1 MGVTRMGVALLAGV
15 AGWAL
20 PAAAQVGLGAER
32 YEVTIT
38 PPKRPGTEAP
48 VDAEAGQAE
57 SAPAAGP
64 AASVPP
70 TDPDN
75 VLGAAPAAPLAA
87 PRSTATAPAPSA
99 ATAADPSTVRPATN
113 APLRTLQ
120 VGAFRQQER
129 AADLRDGL
137 SSNFQEV
144 QVVEVMS
151 GGEPLYRVVVGR
163 QPRGPALDDLKRRLT
178 AAGHPAF
185 EIPAPSASA
194 AR

>member
-1 MGVTRMGVALLAGV
+1 MALLAGV

-20 PAAAQVGLGAER
+20 PAVAQVGLGAER

-48 VDAEAGQAE
+48 VDAEAGSAAE

-64 AASVPP
+64 AASLPP

-75 VLGAAPAAPLAA
+75 VLGAAPAAAGSA
-87 PRSTATAPAPSA
+87 ATAPAPSA
-99 ATAADPSTVRPATN
+99 AATDPSSARPAAN

-120 VGAFRQQER
+120 VGAFRQQQR

-137 SSNFQEV
+137 APDFRDV
-144 QVVEVMS
+144 QVVEVQS
-151 GGEPLYRVVVGR
+151 GGEPLYRVIVGR
-163 QPRGPALDDLKRRLT
+163 QPHGPALDDLKRRLT

-185 EIPAPSASA
+185 EIPAPPASA

>member
-1 MGVTRMGVALLAGV
+1 MGVALLAGV

-20 PAAAQVGLGAER
+20 PASAQVGLGAER

-57 SAPAAGP
+57 TAAPAGP
-64 AASVPP
+64 AASMPP

-75 VLGAAPAAPLAA
+75 VLGAAPAAPPVA
-87 PRSTATAPAPSA
+87 PRSSATAPAPSA
-99 ATAADPSTVRPATN
+99 VAADPSSARPATN

-120 VGAFRQQER
+120 VGAFRQKQS

-137 SSNFQEV
+137 SSNFQDV
-144 QVVEVMS
+144 QVVEVQS
-151 GGEPLYRVVVGR
+151 GGEPLYRVIVGR

-185 EIPAPSASA
+185 EVPAPPASA
-194 AR
+194 AH